1 MPASAALQHP
11 ERIHPA
17 LWRASQITPARRP
30 ILPTGHRELDRELL
44 GGGWP
49 LGTLI
54 EFLPQGTGIG
64 ELQLLRPALAQLDHR
79 RQVLLVDP
87 PYPPSM
93 QCWANWGLQS
103 CRLIWLR
110 ARSAGESLWAVEQA
124 LRHNV
129 FSALLCW
136 ADQASSQALLR
147 LQRLARRCDLLLV
160 LLRPHR
166 VARQASPAPLRL
178 SLIPTPL
185 GLSIHILKQ
194 RGPTPPGP
202 VVVPLYPDALDLPA
216 PSPAD
221 PGQPTRPDRS
231 PAALHAS
238 FDAS

>member
-1 MPASAALQHP
+1 MPALAALKHP
-11 ERIHPA
+11 EHIHPA
-17 LWRASQITPARRP
+17 LWRASQITPARRS
-30 ILPTGHRELDRELL
+30 ILPTGHQELDRALL

-49 LGTLI
+49 LSTLI

-64 ELQLLRPALAQLDHR
+64 ELQLLRPALARLDHR
-79 RQVLLVDP
+79 RRILLINP

-110 ARSAGESLWAVEQA
+110 ASSAGESLWAVEQA
-124 LRHNV
+124 LRHDV

-136 ADQASSQALLR
+136 ADQISSQALLR
-147 LQRLARRCDLLLV
+147 LQRLVRRCDLLLV
-160 LLRPHR
+160 LLRPQFA
-166 VARQASPAPLRL
+166 ARQASPALLRL
-178 SLIPTPL
+178 SLAPTPL

-202 VVVPLYPDALDLPA
+202 IAVSLYPDALDLPA
-216 PSPAD
+216 PSPAAQ
-221 PGQPTRPDRS
+221 GLPTRIDRS
-231 PAALHAS
+231 PVALHAS

>member
-1 MPASAALQHP
+1 MPARAALKHP
-11 ERIHPA
+11 EHIHPA
-17 LWRASQITPARRP
+17 LWRASQITPARRA
-30 ILPTGHRELDRELL
+30 ILPTGHPGLDRELL

-79 RQVLLVDP
+79 RQILLVNP

-103 CRLIWLR
+103 CRLIWLQ
-110 ARSAGESLWAVEQA
+110 ARSSESLWAVEQA

-136 ADQASSQALLR
+136 AEQISSQALLR
-147 LQRLARRCDLLLV
+147 LQRLARRCDLLLIM
-160 LLRPHR
+160 LRPHFA
-166 VARQASPAPLRL
+166 VRQASPAPLRL
-178 SLIPTPL
+178 SLTPTPL

-194 RGPTPPGP
+194 RGPTSPGP
-202 VVVPLYPDALDLPA
+202 IVVPLYLDALDLPA
-216 PSPAD
+216 PSPVAQ
-221 PGQPTRPDRS
+221 GLPTGSDRS
-231 PAALHAS
+231 PVALHAS